1 MMNHDIFISYSSKQ
15 SNIAKRVCDYLEGNG
30 VKCWIA
36 PRDIPAGS
44 EYGDEIGNAI
54 QQAKVVVL
62 VFSESAS
69 LSLWVK
75 GEINTAFDER
85 KTIIPFRID
94 NTELTKGLKVM
105 LNQFHWIDSTQDM
118 SSALDELLETI
129 ESLIG
134 KKICKGPLIEVTI
147 EAGHLMEECQRISE
161 ATDEGLAFFA
171 ARNFT
176 NLKIHGEMDARD
188 FYFLKT
194 FTTMLEYL
202 DISDVKIKEFYGPY
216 GTMHDFHSMAQLK
229 DVQYDADEIPSGAF
243 FYWIPK
249 DEGMPS
255 LREITLPEGITR
267 IRRNA
272 FARAYNLTKINIP
285 NGVTGL
291 DHWCFCCCFSL
302 KEIEIPES
310 VVEIEREAFTGSP
323 LQVVHSRAA
332 LPPKLDCEG
341 FGVFDCAE
349 IKGRDRTL
357 YVPKGSLKAYEES
370 DWATYFNKIVEE

>member
-1 MMNHDIFISYSSKQ
+1 MNNGVFISYSRK
-15 SNIAKRVCDYLEGNG
+15 DLEE
-30 VKCWIA
+30 VKKIKYEIDKEVGIDCWMDLDGIESGEQFE
-36 PRDIPAGS
+36 DVI
-44 EYGDEIGNAI
+44 INAI
-54 QQAKVVVL
+54 DKSDIVL
-62 VFSESAS
+62 F
-69 LSLWVK
+69 
-75 GEINTAFDER
+75 
-85 KTIIPFRID
+85 
-94 NTELTKGLKVM
+94 M
-105 LNQFHWIDSTQDM
+105 MSTNSMQ
-118 SSALDELLETI
+118 SQWALDELDYAKHENKRVVLVSIDNAEMKGKFYFRYHKYDNIIWDNAPQRSKLFRDLKNWTRKPLLEVKT
-129 ESLIG
+129 
-134 KKICKGPLIEVTI
+134 

-176 NLKIHGEMDARD
+176 NLKIHGEMDAHD

-194 FTTMLEYL
+194 FSTMLEYL

-216 GTMHDFHSMAQLK
+216 GTMHDFHSMAQLN

-291 DHWCFCCCFSL
+291 DRWCFCCCSSL

-349 IKGRDRTL
+349 IKGKDRTL
-357 YVPKGSLKAYEES
+357 YVPKGAQKAYEAS
-370 DWATYFNKIVEE
+370 DWATFFDKIIEE

>member
-1 MMNHDIFISYSSKQ
+1 MDREVFISYSRKDLEEVKKIKYEIDKEAGIDCWMDLDGIESGEQ
-15 SNIAKRVCDYLEGNG
+15 FEDVIIEAISNSNIVLFMMSGNSMQSQ
-30 VKCWIA
+30 W
-36 PRDIPAGS
+36 
-44 EYGDEIGNAI
+44 
-54 QQAKVVVL
+54 
-62 VFSESAS
+62 
-69 LSLWVK
+69 
-75 GEINTAFDER
+75 
-85 KTIIPFRID
+85 
-94 NTELTKGLKVM
+94 
-105 LNQFHWIDSTQDM
+105 
-118 SSALDELLETI
+118 ALDELDFAKHENKRVVLVSIDQAEMKGKFYFRYHKYDNI
-129 ESLIG
+129 IWDNAPQRNKLIRDLRNWTR
-134 KKICKGPLIEVTI
+134 KPLLEVTT
-147 EAGHLMEECQRISE
+147 EAGRLMEECQRISE

>member
-1 MMNHDIFISYSSKQ
+1 M
-15 SNIAKRVCDYLEGNG
+15 EGNG

-134 KKICKGPLIEVTI
+134 KKTRKGPLMEVTTV
-147 EAGHLMEECQRISE
+147 AGRLMEECQKPFCDIGAKVILSWHPAISVADNAYKE
-161 ATDEGLAFFA
+161 
-171 ARNFT
+171 RNGV
-176 NLKIHGEMDARD
+176 L
-188 FYFLKT
+188 
-194 FTTMLEYL
+194 
-202 DISDVKIKEFYGPY
+202 
-216 GTMHDFHSMAQLK
+216 
-229 DVQYDADEIPSGAF
+229 
-243 FYWIPK
+243 
-249 DEGMPS
+249 
-255 LREITLPEGITR
+255 
-267 IRRNA
+267 
-272 FARAYNLTKINIP
+272 NLT
-285 NGVTGL
+285 
-291 DHWCFCCCFSL
+291 
-302 KEIEIPES
+302 
-310 VVEIEREAFTGSP
+310 
-323 LQVVHSRAA
+323 Q
-332 LPPKLDCEG
+332 
-341 FGVFDCAE
+341 
-349 IKGRDRTL
+349 
-357 YVPKGSLKAYEES
+357 
-370 DWATYFNKIVEE
+370 TYFNHLAALCFFLGDSPTKVKLGKRYITFCCKFPKFWKRSLHQVIPLILHILECG

>member
-1 MMNHDIFISYSSKQ
+1 MDREVFISYSRKDLEEVKKIKYEIDKEVGIDCWMDLNGIESGEQFEDVIINAINK
-15 SNIAKRVCDYLEGNG
+15 SNIVLFMMSANSMQSQWALDELDWARHKKKR
-30 VKCWIA
+30 I
-36 PRDIPAGS
+36 
-44 EYGDEIGNAI
+44 
-54 QQAKVVVL
+54 VL
-62 VFSESAS
+62 V
-69 LSLWVK
+69 
-75 GEINTAFDER
+75 G
-85 KTIIPFRID
+85 ID
-94 NTELTKGLKVM
+94 NTE
-105 LNQFHWIDSTQDM
+105 M
-118 SSALDELLETI
+118 SDKFWFRYHKYDNILWDNTPQRNKLIKDLRNWTRKPLLE
-129 ESLIG
+129 
-134 KKICKGPLIEVTI
+134 VTT

-194 FTTMLEYL
+194 FSTMLEYL

-229 DVQYDADEIPSGAF
+229 DVQYDANQIPSGAF

-291 DHWCFCCCFSL
+291 DRWCFCCCSSL
-302 KEIEIPES
+302 KEVEIPET
-310 VVEIEREAFTGSP
+310 VVEIERQAFTDSP
-323 LQVVHSRAA
+323 LQVVHSRAKQ
-332 LPPKLDCEG
+332 PPTLDYE
-341 FGVFDCAE
+341 VFRCAG
-349 IKGRDRTL
+349 IKGVRTL

-370 DWATYFNKIVEE
+370 DWATYFDKIVED

>member
-1 MMNHDIFISYSSKQ
+1 MNNGVFISYSRKDLEEVKKIKYEIDKEVGIDCWMDLDGIESGEQFEDVIIEAISNSDIVLFMMSVNSMQ
-15 SNIAKRVCDYLEGNG
+15 SQ
-30 VKCWIA
+30 W
-36 PRDIPAGS
+36 
-44 EYGDEIGNAI
+44 
-54 QQAKVVVL
+54 
-62 VFSESAS
+62 
-69 LSLWVK
+69 
-75 GEINTAFDER
+75 
-85 KTIIPFRID
+85 
-94 NTELTKGLKVM
+94 
-105 LNQFHWIDSTQDM
+105 
-118 SSALDELLETI
+118 ALDELDFAKHEKKRVVLVSIDNAEMKGKFYFRYHKYDNI
-129 ESLIG
+129 IWDNAPQRSKLIRDLRNWTR
-134 KKICKGPLIEVTI
+134 KPLLEVTT

-194 FTTMLEYL
+194 FSTMLEYL

-216 GTMHDFHSMAQLK
+216 GTMHDFHSMAQLN

-255 LREITLPEGITR
+255 LREIILPEGIVR

-291 DHWCFCCCFSL
+291 DRWCFCCCSSL

-310 VVEIEREAFTGSP
+310 VIEIEREVFTGSP

-349 IKGRDRTL
+349 IKGKDRTL

-370 DWATYFNKIVEE
+370 DWATFFNKIIEE

>member
-1 MMNHDIFISYSSKQ
+1 MNSGVFISYSRK
-15 SNIAKRVCDYLEGNG
+15 DLEE
-30 VKCWIA
+30 VKKIKYEIDKEVGIDCWMDLDGIESGEQFE
-36 PRDIPAGS
+36 DVI
-44 EYGDEIGNAI
+44 INAI
-54 QQAKVVVL
+54 DKSEIVL
-62 VFSESAS
+62 FMMSANS
-69 LSLWVK
+69 MQSQW
-75 GEINTAFDER
+75 
-85 KTIIPFRID
+85 
-94 NTELTKGLKVM
+94 
-105 LNQFHWIDSTQDM
+105 
-118 SSALDELLETI
+118 ALDELDYAKHEDKRVVLVSIDNAEMK
-129 ESLIG
+129 G
-134 KKICKGPLIEVTI
+134 KFYFRYHKYDNIIWNNAPQRSKLMRDLRNWTRKPLLEVTTK
-147 EAGHLMEECQRISE
+147 AGYLMEECQRISE

-194 FTTMLEYL
+194 FSTMLEYL

-216 GTMHDFHSMAQLK
+216 GTMHDFHSMAQLN

-255 LREITLPEGITR
+255 LREITLPDGIVR

-285 NGVTGL
+285 QGVTGL
-291 DHWCFCCCFSL
+291 DRWCFCCCSSL

-310 VVEIEREAFTGSP
+310 VIEIEREAFTGSP
-323 LQVVHSRAA
+323 LLVVHSRAKQ
-332 LPPKLDCEG
+332 PPKLNCEG
-341 FGVFDCAE
+341 YGVFDCAE
-349 IKGRDRTL
+349 IKGKDRTL
-357 YVPKGSLKAYEES
+357 YVPNGSLKAYEES